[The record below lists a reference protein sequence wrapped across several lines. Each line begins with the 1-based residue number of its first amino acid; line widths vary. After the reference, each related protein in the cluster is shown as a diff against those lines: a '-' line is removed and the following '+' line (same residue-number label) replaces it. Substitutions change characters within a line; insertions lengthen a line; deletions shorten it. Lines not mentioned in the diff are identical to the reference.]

1 MANLKYYDSGSE
13 EWESLVIG
21 KQGPTG
27 PQGPAGNDG
36 ALSPNAIINGAFEI
50 NQRNFSSTTSSDVY
64 HFDRWKNIAS
74 DGTTT
79 TSAQTFTPGAA
90 PVAGYEAANYCRI
103 VTTGQTLASAASR
116 INQNIE
122 DVRTFAGQTVTLSFF
137 AKAGTGTPKIAL
149 EFDQQFGVGGS
160 TRVTT
165 YAGQVTLSTSWTRY
179 SVTVLIPSLSSKTVG
194 SSSFLGTNFWVSAG
208 SDLNARTGSLGI
220 QSNTFDI
227 WGVQLEAGPTANV
240 FRRNANSLQGELAA
254 CQRYFYRATNTSEN
268 ANSLEFVC
276 IGQNYAT
283 TASVYMIRL
292 PVEMR
297 SSPTLAVSST
307 SHFVTSNSTF
317 GNVTLSSLAL
327 TTSGTTKRVA
337 RLDTSVASGLVA
349 GNITFLTSNN
359 SSGTLDLNAEL

>member
-1 MANLKYYDSGSE
+1 MPAKEFDAFTRLDASDVNAYLANKSIS
-13 EWESLVIG
+13 
-21 KQGPTG
+21 
-27 PQGPAGNDG
+27 
-36 ALSPNAIINGAFEI
+36 NAIINGAFEI
-50 NQRNFSSTTSSDVY
+50 NQRNFTSTTSSDVY
-64 HFDRWKNIAS
+64 HFDRWKNVGI

-137 AKAGTGTPKIAL
+137 AKAASGTPKIAL
-149 EFDQQFGVGGS
+149 EFDQQFGAGGS

-194 SSSFLGTNFWVSAG
+194 SGSFLGTNFWVSAG

-227 WGVQLEAGPTANV
+227 WGVQLEPGTVAND

-254 CQRYFYRATNTSEN
+254 CQRYYFRPAGITSGFIAGRGNASSTTQAVIAFGLPTTMRTIPASVDFANIALFDDINVHLITSMTINTGSTNTN
-268 ANSLEFVC
+268 AVLVP
-276 IGQNYAT
+276 
-283 TASVYMIRL
+283 L
-292 PVEMR
+292 
-297 SSPTLAVSST
+297 
-307 SHFVTSNSTF
+307 
-317 GNVTLSSLAL
+317 
-327 TTSGTTKRVA
+327 
-337 RLDTSVASGLVA
+337 VASGLTQFRSY
-349 GNITFLTSNN
+349 NIIAQGVGFVGIS
-359 SSGTLDLNAEL
+359 AEL